1 MAKQAKPIPEGFHA
15 LTPHLVV
22 REAAK
27 AIEFYKKAFG
37 AEEIARMPG
46 PDGKFV
52 MHAELKI
59 GDSIVMLGDEFPQMQ
74 RWVSPQQLRGT
85 TIALHLYVKDVDQAF
100 KRAVDAV
107 TTTFQDVTRGADLG

>member
-1 MAKQAKPIPEGFHA
+1 MAKQAKPIPDGYHA
-15 LTPHLVV
+15 VTPHLVV

-52 MHAELKI
+52 MHAQLKI
-59 GDSIVMLGDEFPQMQ
+59 GDSIVMLGDE
-74 RWVSPQQLRGT
+74 
-85 TIALHLYVKDVDQAF
+85 IAKGAQAF
-100 KRAVDAV
+100 FANIGQGHKK
-107 TTTFQDVTRGADLG
+107 